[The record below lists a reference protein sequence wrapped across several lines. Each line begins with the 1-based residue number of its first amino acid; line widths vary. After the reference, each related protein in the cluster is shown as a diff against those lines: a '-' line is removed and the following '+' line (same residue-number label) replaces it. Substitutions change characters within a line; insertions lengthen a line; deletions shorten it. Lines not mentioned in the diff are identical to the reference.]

1 MVRIS
6 FSRAHKYPFVDA
18 LPENLQLCGP
28 TENASPLASQAPSMP
43 RTNSL
48 LSRLARLALET
59 FGCNDAVPS
68 FHPDPEYAAIV
79 RQSVSLVLPEA
90 SQVVENDV
98 SIQALFELL
107 EDPMW
112 NWGMLP
118 NEQTEQHMES

>member
-1 MVRIS
+1 MPHKNS
-6 FSRAHKYPFVDA
+6 F
-18 LPENLQLCGP
+18 
-28 TENASPLASQAPSMP
+28 
-43 RTNSL
+43 

-59 FGCNDAVPS
+59 FGCIDAVPS

-90 SQVVENDV
+90 SDVVESGV
-98 SIQALFELL
+98 SIQALFDLL

-118 NEQTEQHMES
+118 NEQAEGYMQS